1 MYLYEALEAHDV
13 PESKRVKLNEIEQHI
28 IRSNWEPVLKSY
40 LPNGTEIL
48 PAVWDAITKL
58 AVLKSRN

>member
-13 PESKRVKLNEIEQHI
+13 PEFKKVKLNEIEQHI
-28 IRSNWEPVLKSY
+28 VRSNWEPVLKSY

-48 PAVWDAITKL
+48 PAV
-58 AVLKSRN
+58 